1 MPARPSARGCYSQ
14 GTPLLQIDQQTSIHP
29 DDILDAL
36 RGHPLLEPFRMTVLC
51 DPKGRLDHRGRHL
64 CSGGGL
70 HPACPGTCQEVRRQ
84 AILSA
89 LADQQPHIFT
99 CQLGLLNFVVP
110 FRDDRQRPCCILGG
124 GVREKPVSLSQVEA
138 LSNTPGS
145 NGLALLETLEKLPF
159 ASRDTVE
166 KASAEIGQLLPS
178 LFGRN
183 LFARALDRT
192 TQRMHA
198 LTALAPEFDR
208 SEDAAEVASL
218 LCEALAVH
226 FDLPRLALLM
236 VPGQRRPLS
245 LQCSLGLSTEQAL
258 PQPGK
263 LADLLER
270 RAPSEP
276 FTLAEEILGLFPA
289 AQADHATCVPLLS
302 GGTLLGL
309 LVAFDSECHP
319 RDLLLIQL
327 LSSQA
332 ATRLLRLQ
340 TLAQHQRETSL
351 TARLVELIGS
361 LALAP
366 NRQALYG
373 EIVTM
378 GAELLQAGSGSL
390 MLLDESGEALEIVAA
405 KGMNKTLAKTMSV
418 RVGSSIAGRVARS
431 GQPLLVSDIEKDSR
445 IGIPNR
451 PRFRTKSFLSVPL
464 KISDR
469 IIGVLNLSDKLD
481 QGVFAQ
487 TDLDLLSSFIG
498 HAGTLIDRATTLE
511 RAEVMERLS
520 VTDPLTGLYNRR
532 FLERRLDEE
541 LSRSS
546 RQDLNFTVM
555 MLDLDNFKCYN
566 DLCGH
571 LAGDQ
576 SLRRV
581 ASLLRTSAREMD
593 IVTRYG
599 GEEFCL
605 VLPGTGKAEA
615 VLVGER
621 IRRAIEQEPF
631 AGEAGLP
638 GGRLTTS
645 IGLSSFPEDG
655 QSEQDLLHAADLALY
670 QAKHDGR
677 NRLVLYQRPDHPL
690 DHPRENHG

>member
-1 MPARPSARGCYSQ
+1 ML
-14 GTPLLQIDQQTSIHP
+14 PLDHQTSIHP

-36 RGHPLLEPFRMTVLC
+36 RGHPLLEPFRMAVLC
-51 DPKGRLDHRGRHL
+51 DPKGRLDQRARHL

-70 HPACPGTCQEVRRQ
+70 RPACPVTCRETRRQ
-84 AILSA
+84 AILNA
-89 LADQQPHIFT
+89 LSEQTPQIFT

-110 FRDDRQRPCCILGG
+110 FRDDRERTCCILGG
-124 GVREKPVSLSQVEA
+124 GVREKPISLSQVEA
-138 LSNTPGS
+138 LSHTPGS
-145 NGLALLETLEKLPF
+145 DGLALLDTLEKLPF
-159 ASRDTVE
+159 ATRDTVDL
-166 KASAEIGQLLPS
+166 AIAEIRQLLPG

-183 LFARALDRT
+183 LFARALDRA

-198 LTALAPEFDR
+198 LSALAPEFDR
-208 SEDAAEVASL
+208 APTTQEVVGL
-218 LCEALAVH
+218 LCEAVAVH
-226 FDLPRLALLM
+226 FDLPRLVLLS
-236 VPGQRRPLS
+236 VPGPRRPLQ
-245 LQCSLGLSTEQAL
+245 LQTCLGLSAEEAT

-263 LADLLER
+263 LADLLQR
-270 RAPSEP
+270 RAPREP
-276 FTLAEEILGLFPA
+276 FALGEETAGMFPA
-289 AQADHATCVPLLS
+289 ARAEQATCIPLLGDGS
-302 GGTLLGL
+302 LLGL
-309 LVAFDSECHP
+309 LVAFDCECHP
-319 RDLLLIQL
+319 RDLLLMQL
-327 LSSQA
+327 LAAQA
-332 ATRLLRLQ
+332 ASRLLRLQ
-340 TLAQHQRETSL
+340 TLELHQRETDL
-351 TARLVELIGS
+351 TTKLVGLIGS

-366 NRQALYG
+366 TRQALYG

-378 GAELLQAGSGSL
+378 GADLLQAGSGSL
-390 MLLDESGEALEIVAA
+390 MLLDEIGETLDIVAA
-405 KGMNKTLAKTMSV
+405 KGMNKTLAKTMAV
-418 RVGSSIAGRVARS
+418 RVGNSIAGRVARS

-445 IGIPNR
+445 IAIPNR

-469 IIGVLNLSDKLD
+469 IVGVLNLSDKLD
-481 QGVFAQ
+481 EGIFVQA
-487 TDLDLLSSFIG
+487 DLDVLSSFVG

-511 RAEVMERLS
+511 RAETMERLS

-541 LSRSS
+541 LNRSS
-546 RQDLNFTVM
+546 RQDLQFTVM
-555 MLDLDNFKCYN
+555 LLDLDNFKRYN

-576 SLRRV
+576 CLKRV
-581 ASLLRTSAREMD
+581 AGLLRTSAREMD

-631 AGEAGLP
+631 SGEGDLP

-645 IGLSSFPEDG
+645 IGLACFPEDG

-670 QAKHDGR
+670 QAKHEGR
-677 NRLVLYQRPDHPL
+677 NRLVLYQRPELALDPPL
-690 DHPRENHG
+690 KNHG

>member
-1 MPARPSARGCYSQ
+1 MS
-14 GTPLLQIDQQTSIHP
+14 
-29 DDILDAL
+29 
-36 RGHPLLEPFRMTVLC
+36 VLC
-51 DPKGRLDHRGRHL
+51 DPKGRLDHRSRHL

-70 HPACPGTCQEVRRQ
+70 RPACPGTCQDIRRQ
-84 AILSA
+84 AILNA
-89 LADQQPHIFT
+89 LTEQQPQIFT

-110 FRDDRQRPCCILGG
+110 FRDDRERPCCILGG
-124 GVREKPVSLSQVEA
+124 GVREKPISLSQVEA
-138 LSNTPGS
+138 LSHTPGS
-145 NGLALLETLEKLPF
+145 DGLALLDTLEKLPF

-166 KASAEIGQLLPS
+166 KATVEIRQLLPS

-198 LTALAPEFDR
+198 LATLAPEFDR
-208 SEDAAEVASL
+208 AADADEVASL
-218 LCEALAVH
+218 LCEAVAVH
-226 FDLPRLALLM
+226 FDLSRLALLQ
-236 VPGQRRPLS
+236 VPGQRRPLT
-245 LQCSLGLSTEQAL
+245 LQRSLGLSAEQAM

-263 LADLLER
+263 LVELLER

-276 FTLAEEILGLFPA
+276 FALAEETPGLFPA
-289 AQADHATCVPLLS
+289 ARASQATCIPLLAS
-302 GGTLLGL
+302 GSLLGL
-309 LVAFDSECHP
+309 LVVFDSECHP
-319 RDLLLIQL
+319 RDLLLMQL
-327 LSSQA
+327 LAGQA
-332 ATRLLRLQ
+332 AARLLRLQ
-340 TLAQHQRETSL
+340 TLAQHQRETNL
-351 TARLVELIGS
+351 TSRMVELIGT

-366 NRQALYG
+366 TRQALYG
-373 EIVTM
+373 EIVAM

-390 MLLDESGEALEIVAA
+390 MLLDETGETLDIVAA
-405 KGMNKTLAKTMSV
+405 KGMNQTLAKTMSV

-431 GQPLLVSDIEKDSR
+431 GTALLVSDIEKDSR

-464 KISDR
+464 KINDR

-481 QGVFAQ
+481 EGVFAQ
-487 TDLDLLSSFIG
+487 IDLDLLSSFVG

-546 RQDLNFTVM
+546 RQELQFTVM
-555 MLDLDNFKCYN
+555 LLDLDNFKRYN

-576 SLRRV
+576 SLKRV
-581 ASLLRTSAREMD
+581 AGLLRSSAREMD

-605 VLPGTGKAEA
+605 VLPGTSKSEA

-631 AGEAGLP
+631 AGEADLP

-645 IGLSSFPEDG
+645 IGLAAFPEDG

-670 QAKHDGR
+670 QAKHEGR
-677 NRLVLYQRPDHPL
+677 NRLVLFQRPELLLDPPL
-690 DHPRENHG
+690 EHHG

>member
-1 MPARPSARGCYSQ
+1 
-14 GTPLLQIDQQTSIHP
+14 LLQADQQTSIHP

-36 RGHPLLEPFRMTVLC
+36 RGHPLLEPFRMAVLC
-51 DPKGRLDHRGRHL
+51 DPKGRLDQRARHL

-70 HPACPGTCQEVRRQ
+70 RPSCPGTCQDARRQ
-84 AILSA
+84 AISSA
-89 LADQQPHIFT
+89 LSSLEPQIFT

-110 FRDDRQRPCCILGG
+110 FRDDRDRPCCLLGG

-138 LSNTPGS
+138 LAHTPGS
-145 NGLALLETLEKLPF
+145 NGLALLDALEKLPF

-166 KASAEIGQLLPS
+166 KAAAEIRQLLPG

-192 TQRMHA
+192 TQRMQA
-198 LTALAPEFDR
+198 LALLAPEFDR
-208 SEDAAEVASL
+208 AADAEEVAGL
-218 LCEALAVH
+218 LCDAVAVH
-226 FDLPRLALLM
+226 FDLPRLALLT
-236 VPGQRRPLS
+236 VPGQRRPLH
-245 LQCSLGLSTEQAL
+245 LARALGLSSEEAL

-270 RAPSEP
+270 RSPTAA
-276 FTLAEEILGLFPA
+276 FALAEETPGLFPA
-289 AQADHATCVPLLS
+289 AHTDLATCIPLVG

-309 LVAFDSECHP
+309 LVAFDLECHP

-327 LSSQA
+327 LASQA
-332 ATRLLRLQ
+332 AARLQRLQ
-340 TLAQHQRETSL
+340 TLEQHQREASL
-351 TARLVELIGS
+351 TARLVELIGT

-366 NRQALYG
+366 SRQALYG
-373 EIVTM
+373 EIVAM
-378 GAELLQAGSGSL
+378 GAELLEAEGGSL
-390 MLLDESGEALEIVAA
+390 MLLDETGEALEIVAA
-405 KGMNKTLAKTMSV
+405 KGMNQTLAKTMAV

-431 GQPLLVSDIEKDSR
+431 GSPLLVSDIEKDSR

-464 KISDR
+464 KINGR
-469 IIGVLNLSDKLD
+469 IIGVLNLADKLD
-481 QGVFAQ
+481 QGIFTQ
-487 TDLDLLSSFIG
+487 SDLDLLSSFVD
-498 HAGTLIDRATTLE
+498 HAGTLIDRASTLE

-546 RQDLNFTVM
+546 RQDLQFTVM
-555 MLDLDNFKCYN
+555 LLDLDNFKRYN

-576 SLRRV
+576 SLKRV
-581 ASLLRTSAREMD
+581 AGLLRTSAREMD
-593 IVTRYG
+593 ILTRYG

-605 VLPGTGKAEA
+605 VLPGTGKSEA
-615 VLVGER
+615 VLVAER

-631 AGEAGLP
+631 AGEAELP

-645 IGLSSFPEDG
+645 IGLAAFPEDG

-670 QAKHDGR
+670 QAKHQGR
-677 NRLVLYQRPDHPL
+677 NRLVLYQRTDLTLDAPL
-690 DHPRENHG
+690 QNHG

>member
-1 MPARPSARGCYSQ
+1 
-14 GTPLLQIDQQTSIHP
+14 
-29 DDILDAL
+29 
-36 RGHPLLEPFRMTVLC
+36 MTVLC
-51 DPKGRLDHRGRHL
+51 DPKGRLDSRSRQLCRGA
-64 CSGGGL
+64 GL
-70 HPACPGTCQEVRRQ
+70 RTACPGTCQDLRRQ
-84 AILSA
+84 AILGA

-110 FRDDRQRPCCILGG
+110 YRDDRERPCCILGG
-124 GVREKPVSLSQVEA
+124 GVREKPVSLSQIEA
-138 LSNTPGS
+138 LSHTPGS
-145 NGLALLETLEKLPF
+145 DGLALLDTLEKLPF

-166 KASAEIGQLLPS
+166 KATAEIRQLLPG

-198 LTALAPEFDR
+198 LATLAPEFDR
-208 SEDAAEVASL
+208 AEESADVAGL
-218 LCEALAVH
+218 LCEAVAVH
-226 FDLPRLALLM
+226 FDLPRLALLL
-236 VPGQRRPLS
+236 VPGQRRPLT
-245 LQCSLGLSTEQAL
+245 LQHSLGVSAEQAT

-263 LADLLER
+263 LVELLER
-270 RAPSEP
+270 RTPSEP
-276 FTLAEEILGLFPA
+276 FILAEETPGMFPGA
-289 AQADHATCVPLLS
+289 RAEQATCVPLVA
-302 GGTLLGL
+302 GGRLLGL
-309 LVAFDSECHP
+309 LVAFDTECHP

-327 LSSQA
+327 LASQA

-340 TLAQHQRETSL
+340 TLLQHRRESDL
-351 TARLVELIGS
+351 SSRLVELIGT

-366 NRQALYG
+366 TRQALYG

-390 MLLDESGEALEIVAA
+390 MLLDESGETLDIVAA
-405 KGMNKTLAKTMSV
+405 KGMNKTLAKSMSV
-418 RVGSSIAGRVARS
+418 RVASSIAGRVARS
-431 GQPLLVSDIEKDSR
+431 GSALLVSDIEQDSR

-451 PRFRTKSFLSVPL
+451 PRFRTKSFLSLPL
-464 KISDR
+464 KVSER
-469 IIGVLNLSDKLD
+469 IIGVLNFSDKLD
-481 QGVFAQ
+481 EGVFTQ
-487 TDLDLLSSFIG
+487 SDLDLLSAFVG
-498 HAGTLIDRATTLE
+498 HAGTLIDRAITLE
-511 RAEVMERLS
+511 RAEVMEKLS

-546 RQDLNFTVM
+546 RQELQFAVM
-555 MLDLDNFKCYN
+555 LLDLDNFKRYN

-576 SLRRV
+576 SLKRV

-593 IVTRYG
+593 ILTRYG

-615 VLVGER
+615 VLVAER
-621 IRRAIEQEPF
+621 IRRTIEQEPF
-631 AGEAGLP
+631 AGEADLP

-645 IGLSSFPEDG
+645 IGLAAFPEDG

-677 NRLVLYQRPDHPL
+677 NRLVLYQRPGVSSGAPL
-690 DHPRENHG
+690 ENHG